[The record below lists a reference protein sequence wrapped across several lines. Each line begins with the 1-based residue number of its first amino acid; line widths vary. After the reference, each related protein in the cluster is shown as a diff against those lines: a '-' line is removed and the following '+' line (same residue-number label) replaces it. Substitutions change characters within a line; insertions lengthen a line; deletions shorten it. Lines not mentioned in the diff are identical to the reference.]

1 MRHRRFLLTTV
12 LLCTSLSPALAS
24 PMDVCMISGS
34 FEYDSD
40 TSLAM
45 FKEYLEQ
52 SFDVNCQLLK
62 ADGWE
67 NIPGLEALDTCDT
80 ALFFTRRLELKGEQL
95 DRIKNYCRSGRP
107 IVAVRTASHGF
118 QRWLAFDKDVL
129 GGNYKGH
136 FGEGP
141 TIETFVMP
149 SGKSHPILDGVEV
162 FRSRYSLYKTAPV
175 AKDAIV
181 LMTGRTPGSE
191 RLQPLTWTREHRGGR
206 VFYTSLGGIED
217 FQNQAF
223 ARMVANALFWT
234 AHRPVARKEPPP
246 PPPRLRKEGVLKLS
260 MRTRVVSDAK
270 GEDWRAEN
278 VTREWP
284 VAETAVIVCDMWDK
298 HWCDFA
304 SKRADEMAPRVD
316 ELLNAVRASG
326 VQIIHCP
333 SETLGFYQGAM
344 ARRRMQSSPPTEP
357 AAVKKVTEPG
367 LPIDDSDGGC
377 PGNETFYLAWTRQH
391 AAIEI
396 KEEDGISD
404 NGREIYNYLHQE
416 GIRNIL
422 YVGVHTNMCVLGR
435 TFGIRQMTRWG
446 MNCALVRDLT
456 DTMYNPEMPPNVP
469 HDEGTDLVV
478 QHIEKYWCPSL
489 LSSDVL
495 SGLPSSGG

>member
-1 MRHRRFLLTTV
+1 
-12 LLCTSLSPALAS
+12 
-24 PMDVCMISGS
+24 
-34 FEYDSD
+34 
-40 TSLAM
+40 
-45 FKEYLEQ
+45 
-52 SFDVNCQLLK
+52 
-62 ADGWE
+62 
-67 NIPGLEALDTCDT
+67 
-80 ALFFTRRLELKGEQL
+80 
-95 DRIKNYCRSGRP
+95 
-107 IVAVRTASHGF
+107 
-118 QRWLAFDKDVL
+118 
-129 GGNYKGH
+129 
-136 FGEGP
+136 
-141 TIETFVMP
+141 
-149 SGKSHPILDGVEV
+149 
-162 FRSRYSLYKTAPV
+162 
-175 AKDAIV
+175 V

-191 RLQPLTWTREHRGGR
+191 RLQPLTWTREHQGGR
-206 VFYTSLGGIED
+206 VFYTSLGGVED
-217 FQNQAF
+217 FQNRAF

-234 AHRPVARKEPPP
+234 AGRPVARKEMPPR
-246 PPPRLRKEGVLKLS
+246 PPRLRKEGVLKLS
-260 MRTRVVSDAK
+260 MRTRVASKAK

-284 VAETAVIVCDMWDK
+284 AAETAVVVCDMWDK

-304 SKRADEMAPRVD
+304 SKRVDEMAPRVN

-344 ARRRMQSSPPTEP
+344 ARRRMQSAPPTEP

-377 PGNETFYLAWTRQH
+377 PGQENSYLAWTRQH

-396 KEEDGISD
+396 KEEDGVSD

-416 GIRNIL
+416 GINNIL

-456 DTMYNPEMPPNVP
+456 DTMYNPEMPPKVP

-478 QHIEKYWCPSL
+478 QHIEKHWCPSL

-495 SGLPSSGG
+495 SGLPPSSH